1 MSLETVTSDSN
12 GRLANHMQQQQ
23 FVLRIQKREGS
34 QKYINQWEQQQQQ
47 QHKQNKKQTNNNNKR
62 NAYKSFAPL
71 TTIGTTGTGYI
82 VSLMDT
88 IINELS
94 TNANIIILL

>member
-1 MSLETVTSDSN
+1 MSLETAVTSDSN

-34 QKYINQWEQQQQQ
+34 QKYICGKN
-47 QHKQNKKQTNNNNKR
+47 NNNIKKTNQTNNNDNNNKK

-71 TTIGTTGTGYI
+71 TTIETPGTGYT
-82 VSLMDT
+82 VSLTDT